1 MTIGLSGHMSPALLK
16 ELAEEEVAYYLQRAD
31 GVAAVDIRGG
41 QSREVLV
48 ALHRDRLAALGV
60 TINQVASAIGSEN
73 TLQPAG
79 VLETGTA
86 ELTLRTHGQI
96 AEIEEIRNIIV
107 ATRNGIP
114 VYLRDLGT
122 VEERARGY
130 ESIVRID
137 GIPGIVLSVQKQSGS
152 NTVAVANNIYKI
164 STNCASAIRIQHPGV
179 ERSSIF
185 IRNSVA
191 SVSGCGDS
199 GAFLAGIAYYSS
211 YTTSGPR

>member
-152 NTVAVANNIYKI
+152 NMVLPT
-164 STNCASAIRIQHPGV
+164 ASESSRTAPALSGSQPGV
-179 ERSSIF
+179 ERYF
-185 IRNSVA
+185 HLYRFGGQCV
-191 SVSGCGDS
+191 GWR
-199 GAFLAGIAYYSS
+199 FLAPASLLFFLYNFR
-211 YTTSGPR
+211 PR